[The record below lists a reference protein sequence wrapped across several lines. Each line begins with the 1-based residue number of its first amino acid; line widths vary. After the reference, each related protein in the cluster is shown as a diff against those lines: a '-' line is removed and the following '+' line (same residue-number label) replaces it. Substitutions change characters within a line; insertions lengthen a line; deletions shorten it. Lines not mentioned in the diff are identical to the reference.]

1 MNPSVRVAVWPL
13 LLCISFAQ
21 AQEPAQEVAIA
32 STLLD
37 TVIVTASRVSE
48 TQSDSLA
55 AVSVLE
61 RADIERLQAV
71 DLIQLLA
78 GLPGVSL
85 SNTGGAGKETSLFL
99 RGTESDHVLVLID
112 GIKVGSATSG
122 KAALEQIPLDQI
134 ERMELVRGPRSSLYG
149 SEAIGGVLQIFTRRG
164 DGAGLVPSFSA
175 FGGNRGSATTEA
187 GLRGGI
193 GKAWYA
199 ASLSGRSTDG
209 INAQRSANEPDD
221 DGYAQLAGALRG
233 GWRFDKG
240 AELSA
245 HWLRADG
252 DSDYDSRFS
261 VGDDSTET
269 RLEVL
274 GAQARMPL
282 LPVWQASLS
291 AGLSRDESDIELDDV
306 RTARFDTR
314 REHFSWLNEL
324 RLGGAH
330 SLAVGAD
337 HLRDHVDSTAAFA
350 IDART
355 DTGAFAQYQ
364 ASFDEHELQL
374 SLRHDDDEQFGEHTT
389 GGAAWGWRFTPG
401 LRASASYG
409 SAFRAPSFNELYFP
423 NFGNPD
429 LGPEKA
435 RSTEIGLDGR
445 HPHWSWSLHAYHTE
459 IDDLIATVLVDP
471 DNFVFAPVNVAEARI
486 VGVEAVVGTRLAAW
500 RVQTTLSW
508 LDPEDRSG
516 GASDGKVLRRRA
528 KESGRIDVDRDFG
541 RGSLGASIVAVGKR
555 YEDAANTQT
564 LAGYATLALR
574 GEWHLLPAW
583 TLQASIGNALD
594 KDYET
599 ARDYNQPG
607 IGYWLGLR
615 YRPTPRP
622 A

>member
-1 MNPSVRVAVWPL
+1 M
-13 LLCISFAQ
+13 
-21 AQEPAQEVAIA
+21 
-32 STLLD
+32 
-37 TVIVTASRVSE
+37 SE
-48 TQSDSLA
+48 TQGESLA
-55 AVSVLE
+55 AVSVLT
-61 RADIERLQAV
+61 RDDIERLQAV
-71 DLIQLLA
+71 DLLDLLA
-78 GLPGVSL
+78 GMPGVSL

-112 GIKVGSATSG
+112 GVKVGSATSG

-134 ERMELVRGPRSSLYG
+134 ERIELVRGPRSSLYG

-164 DGAGLVPSFSA
+164 NGGGLVPSFSA
-175 FGGNRGSATTEA
+175 FGGDRGSATTEA

-199 ASLSGRSTDG
+199 ASLSARTTDG
-209 INAQRSANEPDD
+209 IDAQRSANEPDR
-221 DGYAQLAGALRG
+221 DGYEQLAGSLRG
-233 GWRFDKG
+233 GWLFDKG

-261 VGDDSTET
+261 NGDDSTET

-274 GAQARMPL
+274 GAQARVPL
-282 LPVWQASLS
+282 LPAWQASLS
-291 AGLSRDESDIELDDV
+291 AGLSRDDSDIELDDV

-324 RLGGAH
+324 QLGGAH
-330 SLAVGAD
+330 TLTVGAD

-364 ASFDEHELQL
+364 AGFDAHELQL

-389 GGAAWGWRFTPG
+389 GGAAWGWRFTSG

-409 SAFRAPSFNELYFP
+409 SAFRAPSFNELYYP

-435 RSTEIGLDGR
+435 RSAEIGLDAR
-445 HPHWSWSLHAYHTE
+445 HAQWNWSLHAYRTE
-459 IDDLIATVLVDP
+459 VDDLIATVLVDP

-486 VGVEAVVGTRLAAW
+486 VGVEAVVGARWAAW

-528 KESGRIDVDRDFG
+528 QESGRID
-541 RGSLGASIVAVGKR
+541 
-555 YEDAANTQT
+555 
-564 LAGYATLALR
+564 
-574 GEWHLLPAW
+574 
-583 TLQASIGNALD
+583 
-594 KDYET
+594 
-599 ARDYNQPG
+599 
-607 IGYWLGLR
+607 
-615 YRPTPRP
+615 
-622 A
+622 